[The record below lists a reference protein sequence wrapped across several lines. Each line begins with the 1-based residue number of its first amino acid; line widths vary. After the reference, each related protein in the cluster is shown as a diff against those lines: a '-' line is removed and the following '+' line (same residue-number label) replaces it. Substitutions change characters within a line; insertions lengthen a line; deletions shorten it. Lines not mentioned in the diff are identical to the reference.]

1 MFRVSV
7 YNYFNSIVCKIMIPF
22 AFERENLCYRIE
34 TLYEW
39 WLRKE
44 GPAFALYLGV
54 ITFVIYDTLMPYLN
68 I

>member
-1 MFRVSV
+1 
-7 YNYFNSIVCKIMIPF
+7 MIPF